1 MFKRR
6 IFLYTVLVL
15 LFIGVGIG
23 TGYFIAA
30 FFDLPQIEKLENY
43 QPSVIT
49 RVYSEDGEI
58 IGEFFRERREIVSLS
73 EIPQYL
79 QNAFIAIED
88 QRFYQHPGIDLRRI
102 FKAVWVNLTTWSFT
116 GGGASTITQQLA
128 RDLFLTLERTITR
141 KLKEIMLAIQ
151 IEKRYSKKEIL
162 EMYLNQIYFD
172 RRVHGVAEAI
182 SFYFGKDIA
191 KITLAES
198 ALLAG
203 IPRSPARYS
212 PLYHLENAQK
222 RKEVIL
228 KKMLKLGLI
237 SQQEKQKAMEEVI
250 QIVGGEEKQK
260 IYTVHAAPYFVEW
273 VHQKVEEK
281 YGYERFWRGG
291 LRVYTTLDLKL
302 QAAAEKALVPY
313 LKENDFQG
321 ALVAVDPH
329 TGFIKALVGGRDF
342 AESQFNRAT
351 QAHRQT
357 GSAFKIFTY
366 TAAID
371 GRKFNPVTPFFDAPI
386 AFESRK
392 KVGKSGE
399 IREEGG
405 FWSPQNYEKYYWGKV
420 YLWQMFAHSI
430 NVSSVRLLEKVGVGK
445 VINYTHKMGVE
456 SRLNHDLTLT
466 LGTSGMTL
474 LELVRGYA
482 TVANYGIRIN
492 PIFVNRIEDYEGN
505 ILEERFPEGE
515 IVLSPETSFVMI
527 DLLKKTIDYGTG
539 RRVRWMGFER
549 PCGGKTGTVGWPGEA
564 NTDKT
569 MDAWF
574 VGFTP
579 DLIAGV
585 WIGKDDGTPLGE
597 NLTGSAA
604 AIPVWTEFMK
614 EALKEKPVKD
624 FPSPPG
630 VVFREVDIDTG
641 LPPTSEGTN
650 TLWFAFLKGTTPQAY
665 LNHKGKEAAITE
677 VNPSYLSPRP

>member
-1 MFKRR
+1 MLKRR
-6 IFLYTVLVL
+6 IFLYTVLLL
-15 LFIGVGIG
+15 LFIGGGIG

-30 FFDLPQIEKLENY
+30 FFDLPQIEQLKNY

-49 RVYSEDGEI
+49 RMYSEDGEI
-58 IGEFFRERREIVSLS
+58 IGEFFRERREIVPLS
-73 EIPQYL
+73 KIPQHL
-79 QNAFIAIED
+79 QDAFIAIED
-88 QRFYQHPGIDLRRI
+88 QRFYQHPGIDFRR
-102 FKAVWVNLTTWSFT
+102 FLKAMWVNLTTWSFV

-128 RDLFLTLERTITR
+128 RDRFLTLEQTISR
-141 KLKEIMLAIQ
+141 KLKEMMLAIQ

-162 EMYLNQIYFD
+162 EMYLNQIYLAP
-172 RRVHGVAEAI
+172 GVYGVGEAT

-191 KITLAES
+191 EIDIAES

-203 IPRSPARYS
+203 TARSPGRYS
-212 PLYHLENAQK
+212 PFYHPENAHK

-228 KKMLKLGLI
+228 EKMLKLGFI
-237 SQQEKQKAMEEVI
+237 NQEEKQKAIEEVI
-250 QIVGGEEKQK
+250 QIVEGEEKQK
-260 IYTVHAAPYFVEW
+260 IYTVHAAPYFVER
-273 VHQKVEEK
+273 VRQRVEEK

-291 LRVYTTLDLKL
+291 LKIYTTLDLKL
-302 QAAAEKALVPY
+302 QAAAEKALVNY
-313 LKENDFQG
+313 LKEKDFQG

-357 GSAFKIFTY
+357 GSAFKLFTY

-371 GRKFNPVTPFFDAPI
+371 GKKFNSVTPFFDAPI
-386 AFESRK
+386 AFESGK

-399 IREEGG
+399 IIEEGG

-445 VINYTHKMGVE
+445 VIDYTHKMGVE

-482 TVANYGIRIN
+482 TIANYGIRTN

-505 ILEERFPEGE
+505 VLEERFPEGE

-597 NLTGSAA
+597 NFTGSSA
-604 AIPVWTEFMK
+604 AIPVWTEFMQ

-630 VVFREVDIDTG
+630 VVFREIDIDTG
-641 LPPTSEGTN
+641 LPPTSESTN
-650 TLWFAFLKGTTPQAY
+650 TLWFAFLKETTPQAY
-665 LNHKGKEAAITE
+665 LDYKEKEVAITE

>member
-1 MFKRR
+1 MFRRR
-6 IFLYTVLVL
+6 IFLYSVLVL
-15 LFIGVGIG
+15 IFMGVGIG

-30 FFDLPQIEKLENY
+30 FFDLPQIEKLEDY

-49 RVYSEDGEI
+49 RMYSEDGEI
-58 IGEFFRERREIVSLS
+58 IGEFFRERREIIPLS
-73 EIPQYL
+73 GIPQHL

-88 QRFYQHPGIDLRRI
+88 RRFYQHPGIDLRRI
-102 FKAVWVNLTTWSFT
+102 FKATWVNITTWSFT

-128 RDLFLTLERTITR
+128 RNLFLTPEQTISR
-141 KLKEIMLAIQ
+141 KLKEMMLAIQ

-162 EMYLNQIYFD
+162 EMHLNQIYFD
-172 RRVHGVAEAI
+172 RRVHGVTEAA
-182 SFYFGKDIA
+182 SFYFGKDIGQ
-191 KITLAES
+191 IILAES

-203 IPRSPARYS
+203 IPKNPARYS
-212 PLYHLENAQK
+212 PLYHPENAQK
-222 RKEVIL
+222 RKEVVL
-228 KKMLKLGLI
+228 EKMLKLGFI
-237 SQQEKQKAMEEVI
+237 SQEEKHNATEEVL
-250 QIVGGEEKQK
+250 QIVKGEEKQK
-260 IYTVHAAPYFVEW
+260 IYTVHSAPYFVEW
-273 VHQKVEEK
+273 IRQKVEEK

-291 LRVYTTLDLKL
+291 LRIYTTLDLKM
-302 QAAAEKALVPY
+302 QAAAEETLVDY

-371 GRKFNPVTPFFDAPI
+371 GRKFSPVTPFFDAPI

-399 IREEGG
+399 IREEEGY
-405 FWSPQNYEKYYWGKV
+405 WSPQNYEKYYWGKV

-482 TVANYGIRIN
+482 TVANYGIRTN
-492 PIFVNRIEDYEGN
+492 PIFVHRIEDYEGN
-505 ILEERFPEGE
+505 VLEERFTQGE

-549 PCGGKTGTVGWPGEA
+549 PCGGKTGTVGWPGEE

-597 NLTGSAA
+597 KLTGSAA
-604 AIPVWTEFMK
+604 AIPVWAEFMK
-614 EALKEKPVKD
+614 KALKDAPVKD

-630 VVFREVDIDTG
+630 VVFREIDIDTG
-641 LPPTSEGTN
+641 LPPAPEHKN

-665 LNHKGKEAAITE
+665 LNHKERETAVTE
-677 VNPSYLSPRP
+677 VNPSYLSPRL